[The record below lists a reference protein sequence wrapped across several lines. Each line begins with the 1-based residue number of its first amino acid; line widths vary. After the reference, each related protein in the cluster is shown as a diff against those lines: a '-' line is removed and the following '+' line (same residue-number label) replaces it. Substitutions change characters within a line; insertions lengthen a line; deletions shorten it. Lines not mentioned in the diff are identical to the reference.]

1 MLKKNRRKSSINR
14 VPPPANQQQKSPGLL
29 SSLGQSMVWGAGMGL
44 GSEAGHSIFR
54 GVFGNNNQ
62 QNQPMNQT
70 VNQSFN
76 KCEEIHKLYEKCL
89 TANSFENDKCLFL
102 KEDLQKFC
110 NI

>member
-14 VPPPANQQQKSPGLL
+14 PPPPARQQERSPGLL

-44 GSEAGHSIFR
+44 GSEAGHSVFR
-54 GVFGNNNQ
+54 GVFGSNKE
-62 QNQPMNQT
+62 
-70 VNQSFN
+70 NQSLDQPINKFFN

-110 NI
+110 NM